1 MLPSSHIA
9 DVEKS
14 MRYATERT
22 ERIHFNSLN
31 VSVEGDHRDHIVTYE
46 DGRWTCDCDGLA
58 QQGYCSHTM
67 TMERVLRD
75 MVAMGVIDGPVL
87 EVNGAA

>member
-14 MRYATERT
+14 MRYAEERT
-22 ERIHFNSLN
+22 DRVHFNSFN
-31 VSVEGDHRDHIVTYE
+31 VRLEGDHRDHEVTYD

-58 QQGYCSHTM
+58 HQGYCSHTM
-67 TMERVLRD
+67 TMERILRD
-75 MVAMGVIDGPVL
+75 MVAMGVIHGPIL
-87 EVNGAA
+87 EANAAA

>member
-14 MRYATERT
+14 MRYAKERT
-22 ERIHFNSLN
+22 ERVHFNSLN
-31 VSVEGDHRDHIVTYE
+31 ATVEGDHRDHVVAYE
-46 DGRWTCDCDGLA
+46 DGRWTCDCDGHA

-75 MVAMGVIDGPVL
+75 MVAMGVVQRPVK
-87 EVNGAA
+87 EVGAAS